1 MTPVAWMN
9 GQVVVVPVIDT
20 RNIRRKPGYVGERQ
34 EMYFGQNGAWG
45 LRESEILALYLK
57 TDVSALKS

>member
-1 MTPVAWMN
+1 M
-9 GQVVVVPVIDT
+9 PVIDT

-45 LRESEILALYLK
+45 LRESEILALYIGEYFGLIYLII
-57 TDVSALKS
+57 VFI